1 VILYYTEHIYLKGI
15 FCSKLS
21 GRVTKSAGGFGKK
34 YLSGDVKVAVS
45 VATCILAVRKS
56 DELNVLNLSVRD
68 ICNTLFWLAI
78 YSNETCA
85 IFFSKHN
92 KDLQIKQV
100 LFCAKYAV
108 NILRHT
114 LEWKNKLFT
123 SLNRRHR

>member
-1 VILYYTEHIYLKGI
+1 MILYYTEHIYLKGL

-45 VATCILAVRKS
+45 VATCSLAVRKS

-85 IFFSKHN
+85 IFFLNTTKTRKLN
-92 KDLQIKQV
+92 KS
-100 LFCAKYAV
+100 FFAR
-108 NILRHT
+108 NMP
-114 LEWKNKLFT
+114 
-123 SLNRRHR
+123 